1 MPFKRGFEPIRSS
14 LEYLSKCP
22 IKFIDNVKILTVN
35 YNVPQSH
42 ITVRGRKFELHEGV
56 IFFVNSVLLYL
67 INYFNFL
74 LPIYFRSQRFCHMD
88 FATSTIS

>member
-35 YNVPQSH
+35 YNVPQTN
-42 ITVRGRKFELHEGV
+42 ITVKGRKFELHEGV
-56 IFFVNSVLLYL
+56 NNLVLDSVLYL
-67 INYFNFL
+67 I
-74 LPIYFRSQRFCHMD
+74 
-88 FATSTIS
+88 